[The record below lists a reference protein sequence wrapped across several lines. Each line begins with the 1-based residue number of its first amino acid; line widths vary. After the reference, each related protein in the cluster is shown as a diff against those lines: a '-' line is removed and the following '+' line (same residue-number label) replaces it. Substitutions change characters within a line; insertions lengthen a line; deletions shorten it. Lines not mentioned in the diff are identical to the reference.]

1 MNDKTIFK
9 LLEDVGIDPYNCTLD
24 QINAVEYLL

>member
-9 LLEDVGIDPYNCTLD
+9 LLEDAGIDPNKSKHD
-24 QINAVEYLL
+24 QINAVEYL